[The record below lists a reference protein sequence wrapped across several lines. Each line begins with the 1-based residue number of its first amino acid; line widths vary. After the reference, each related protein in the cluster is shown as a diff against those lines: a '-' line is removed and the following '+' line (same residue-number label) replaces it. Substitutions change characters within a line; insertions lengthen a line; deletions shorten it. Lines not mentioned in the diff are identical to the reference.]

1 MIVRRAEQLR
11 ELVNTYKDAAGSAA
25 EAQRLTNTLQAIQ
38 GAVGGLER
46 SQPAL
51 EALSRFSLIADA
63 PSLNG
68 AKQLV
73 DHARAACDGSA
84 RAFVGTEDCG
94 RLLTVLKT
102 TADEIGTRVV
112 QAWQDFSTSNQQNV
126 PGDLLAALAL
136 VDAYRETAQRAQ
148 RAADRLKAIIAS
160 SGPVPTAAQIQGA
173 VEAREELESALT
185 AIQDSVPPRVQAA
198 LRRCM
203 SRDGIPLDEV
213 SEEFREWIRTNKI
226 ERSFVIRIR

>member
-1 MIVRRAEQLR
+1 VIVQRAERLR
-11 ELVNTYKDAAGSAA
+11 ELVNSYKDAAGSAA

-51 EALSRFSLIADA
+51 EALSRSSLIADA
-63 PSLNG
+63 PPLDG

-73 DHARAACDGSA
+73 EQARAACDGSV
-84 RAFVGTEDCG
+84 RTYVGTEDCG

-102 TADEIGTRVV
+102 AADDVGTRVV
-112 QAWQDFSTSNQQNV
+112 QAWQDFSTSSQQNV
-126 PGDLLAALAL
+126 PGDLLSALSL
-136 VDAYRETAQRAQ
+136 VDRYRKTAEHAQ
-148 RAADRLKAIIAS
+148 RAAERLRAIVAS
-160 SGPVPTAAQIQGA
+160 SGPVPTAREIDEA
-173 VEAREELESALT
+173 VDAREELESALT

-203 SRDGIPLDEV
+203 SRDGLALDEV
-213 SEEFREWIRTNKI
+213 SEEFRDWIRTNKI